1 MSLKF
6 SDYLN
11 RTPLV
16 VATMAT
22 LISMVAFGLII
33 KVYKLNSIESLPAL
47 PMIALFYYFIHELKY
62 CMDLQLSENG
72 IVYLGKRSKWF
83 KFRPETKMY
92 IWDEVSSIAFNNGF
106 RIITINFSN
115 GDKIRFSAE
124 PDKTQSF
131 YDTVKLYCSDKVA
144 SQEEL
149 AAYLDQIPT
158 MASEYNNSLFRGL
171 SIGLPILFIGIAVLL
186 FFALFIAIKQTP

>member
-1 MSLKF
+1 MNLKF

-22 LISMVAFGLII
+22 LILIIAFGLII
-33 KVYKLNSIESLPAL
+33 QKYKLNNIESLPAL
-47 PMIALFYYFIHELKY
+47 PMIVLFYCFIHELKY
-62 CMDLQLSENG
+62 RMDLQLSENG
-72 IVYLGKRSKWF
+72 IVYLGKRSKRF
-83 KFRPETKMY
+83 RFRPETKTY
-92 IWDEVSSIAFNNGF
+92 KWDEVSSIAFNKGF
-106 RIITINFSN
+106 RIITFIFSN
-115 GDKIRFSAE
+115 GEKIRFSAE
-124 PDKTQSF
+124 PDKTQSL

-186 FFALFIAIKQTP
+186 FFALFIAIEQTP